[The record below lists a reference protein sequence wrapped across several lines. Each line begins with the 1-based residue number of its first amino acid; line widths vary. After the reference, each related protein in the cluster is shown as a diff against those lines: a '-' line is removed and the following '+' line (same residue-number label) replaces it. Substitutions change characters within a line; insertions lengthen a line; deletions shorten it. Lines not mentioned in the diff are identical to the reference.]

1 MLGADAAKQGRESL
15 VKSLRSRRALLLAG
29 GCCSSLLGAMLPSAA
44 LAQSTDPAAQVPP
57 PPVTT
62 TTPTPGEPNAPQPST
77 APGTNAN
84 TPDESGAIVVT
95 GIRRSLQDSIQ
106 IKRNSASVVEAVSA
120 EEIGKLPDVSIAESI
135 ARLPG
140 IAAQRV
146 AGRAEIVSIRGFSPD
161 FTTVLLNGRQ
171 QASSGFNRA
180 VEFDQYPSELMAS
193 VVVYKTP
200 DASIAGMGLA
210 GTVDLRTIRPLEY
223 GKRAIA
229 LNLRGQ
235 YDEGGGRN
243 QDFSKYGWRGSA
255 SYIDQNEDGTLG
267 WMMSYAHLDAPGHTD
282 HTKNWFYGEDG
293 GAQTLM
299 GDEIRATNTH
309 DIRDGVTGSVEWK
322 PSDVVHSVLD
332 LYYSRFKQQT
342 TTRGAEWFSSSWVDG
357 LTYSDVQ
364 TETRGG
370 VTFDVADHV
379 TNAVPLLRWDDNKRV
394 DHLFSAGL
402 NNDFR
407 LAEHTHLLADL
418 SYSSNKRDET
428 DIEIFGGYGC
438 CSRPDPSDGRTPT
451 GRVFDSYDR
460 EIPSNGFL
468 RDTNFLLDYA
478 DASQVS
484 LGDRAA
490 WNGYGS
496 EGHMKSPH
504 IKETLGS
511 GDLTLRQDFEGTGI
525 GKFFSGAEVGVDYT
539 HRHKQKTV
547 TELDLFL
554 KDGRLQS
561 LVDPQFLTGPT
572 SLSFAGDMNI
582 LGVQVADLVN
592 SGNYYDIVQLEDAN
606 HFDKAWDIKEDI
618 TTFKAKADINSG
630 DLHGN
635 VGVQVVRQK
644 QESSGLRI
652 NTAVSPIQLLNVQ
665 EGATYTDFLPSL
677 NLYYD
682 IDRRNRIRFA
692 AAKVMARPRMD
703 DMRANLVPGFDGGA
717 CSGPARQNLPPCGP
731 GITVNPW
738 SASGGNPQLE
748 PWRAK
753 ELDVGYE
760 WYGGKASYFSVHGF
774 YMWLDNYIY
783 NQPIA
788 VDFTGITPPPGDLA
802 NLLTQCAGC
811 TISNIGTLTA
821 PANGQGGWI
830 RGVEVSGA
838 FELGRVSRVLDG
850 FGATGSVSYTDYKLG
865 QAAAN
870 GIGSVLPGFSKWVY
884 DATGYYE
891 KYGFQARV
899 SYRHR
904 SAFKGEIVSLFS
916 NLGFPIIGPDSQV
929 DAQVGYTFQPGS
941 RLDGLGLLLQVSN
954 LLNSPYRTYYDVA
967 GVQTL
972 ETYEKYGRS
981 WLLGASYHFP
991 ARTPVVEAPPP
1002 LLPPPPPP
1010 APATQTCADG
1020 SVILATD
1027 ACSVP
1032 PPPPPPPA
1040 PAPERGW

>member
-1 MLGADAAKQGRESL
+1 L
-15 VKSLRSRRALLLAG
+15 VIRPLRSRRAMLLAG
-29 GCCSSLLGAMLPSAA
+29 GCCSSLLA
-44 LAQSTDPAAQVPP
+44 LALPAQAFAQTADQTTQTDQSVATGPGDLNAQPPA
-57 PPVTT
+57 
-62 TTPTPGEPNAPQPST
+62 
-77 APGTNAN
+77 
-84 TPDESGAIVVT
+84 DKDAIVVT
-95 GIRRSLQDSIQ
+95 GIRRSLQDSIN
-106 IKRNSASVVEAVSA
+106 IKRRERGTVEAVSA

-146 AGRAEIVSIRGFSPD
+146 AGRAQIVSIRGFSPD

-180 VEFDQYPSELMAS
+180 VEFDQYPSELMGS

-200 DASIAGMGLA
+200 DASISGMGLS

-229 LNLRGQ
+229 VNLRGQ
-235 YDEGGGRN
+235 LDEDGGRN
-243 QDFSKYGWRGSA
+243 ADYSKYGGRGSI
-255 SYIDQNEDGTLG
+255 SYIDQNESGTLG
-267 WMMSYAHLDAPGHTD
+267 WMVSYSHLDSPSHTN
-282 HTKNWFYGEDG
+282 HTKNWFYGDYG
-293 GAQTLM
+293 NGVQTLS
-299 GDEIRATNTH
+299 GDEIRAINSR
-309 DIRDGVTGSVEWK
+309 DIRDGITGSLEWK
-322 PSDVVHSVLD
+322 PSDAVHSVLD
-332 LYYSRFKQQT
+332 LYYSRFKQKT
-342 TTRGAEWFSSSWVDG
+342 TTRGAEWFSSAWVDG
-357 LTYSDVQ
+357 VTYSNVQ
-364 TETRGG
+364 TETRDG
-370 VTFDVADHV
+370 VVFDVADHV
-379 TNAVPLLRWDDNKRV
+379 GGTPGDPNTGVVPQLRWDDNRRV

-407 LAEHTHLLADL
+407 LAERTHLLADL

-438 CSRPDPSDGRTPT
+438 CSAPDNGTPT
-451 GRVFDSYDR
+451 GRVFDEYDR
-460 EIPSNGFL
+460 VIPANGFL
-468 RDTNFLLDYA
+468 RDTNFGLDYA

-490 WNGYGS
+490 WGGYGS
-496 EGHMKSPH
+496 EGHIKSPH
-504 IKETLGS
+504 IKETLAS
-511 GDLTLRQDFEGTGI
+511 GDLTLRQDFEGGSGI
-525 GKFFSGAEVGVDYT
+525 GRFFSSVEAGLDYT

-554 KDGRLQS
+554 KNGRLQS
-561 LVDPQFLTGPT
+561 LIDPQFLTGPT
-572 SLSFAGDMNI
+572 SLGFSGNMDI
-582 LGVQVADLVN
+582 LGVKVTDLVN
-592 SGNYYDIVQLEDAN
+592 NGGYYDVVQLEDSN

-618 TTFKAKADINSG
+618 LTFKAKANIDSG

-644 QESSGLRI
+644 QDSTGLRI
-652 NTAVSPIQLLNVQ
+652 NTAVSPIELINVD
-665 EGATYTDFLPSL
+665 EGATYTDVLPSL

-682 IDRRNRIRFA
+682 LDRHNRLRFA
-692 AAKVMARPRMD
+692 LAKVMARPRMD
-703 DMRANLVPGFDGGA
+703 DMRANLVPSFDGGA

-731 GITVNPW
+731 GVTVNPW
-738 SASGGNPQLE
+738 SANGGNPKLE

-760 WYGGKASYFSVHGF
+760 WYGGRASYFSVHGF

-788 VDFTGITPPPGDLA
+788 VDFTGLTPPPTDLA
-802 NLLTQCAGC
+802 NLLLQCAGC

-838 FELGRVSRVLDG
+838 FEFGRLAHVLDG
-850 FGATGSVSYTDYKLG
+850 FGAAASVSYTDYKLK

-891 KYGFQARV
+891 KNGFQLRV

-916 NLGFPIIGPDSQV
+916 NLGFPIIGADNQM
-929 DAQVGYTFQPGS
+929 DAQIGYTFQKGS
-941 RLDGLGLLLQVSN
+941 RLDGLGIVLQVSN
-954 LLNSPYRTYYDVA
+954 VLDSPYRTFYDVN

-972 ETYEKYGRS
+972 ETFEKYGRS
-981 WLLGASYHFP
+981 WLLGASYHF
-991 ARTPVVEAPPP
+991 
-1002 LLPPPPPP
+1002 
-1010 APATQTCADG
+1010 
-1020 SVILATD
+1020 
-1027 ACSVP
+1027 
-1032 PPPPPPPA
+1032 
-1040 PAPERGW
+1040 